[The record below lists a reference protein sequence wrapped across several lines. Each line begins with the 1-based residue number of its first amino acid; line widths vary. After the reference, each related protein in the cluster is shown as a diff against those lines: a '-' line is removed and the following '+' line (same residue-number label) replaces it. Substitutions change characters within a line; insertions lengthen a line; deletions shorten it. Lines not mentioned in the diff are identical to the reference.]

1 MSKARGTIASTTTR
15 IVGLGSYAPPQ
26 VMTNDDLS
34 KMVDTSD
41 EWIQARTGIKERHV
55 VAQSEATSDMA
66 IKAARRALDMASIRA
81 PEVDLIIVATCTP
94 DRLMPSTAALVQDR
108 LGADNAGAM
117 DLNAACSGFTYGVAL
132 GAAQIESGRAKRVLI
147 IGADTL
153 SPYINWEDRST
164 CILFG
169 DGAGALLLQASQEPG
184 VLSTNLGS
192 DGSGADLLM
201 IPAGGSRLPPNG
213 AATNNGDH
221 YLKMNGRPVF
231 RFATQ
236 IMEKAATK
244 TLQSSGLTIDD
255 VDLFIPH
262 QANVRIIE
270 TVTKRL
276 GLDMNK
282 VFVNLG
288 NYGNTSAASI
298 PIALCEAIEQGR
310 VSPGDHIMLTSFG
323 AGLSWAS
330 TIIRWGPPLPI
341 RRSLWRRSKQQVR
354 RRTTFVKSS
363 LRRQRR
369 RARALFERVLR
380 KDDG

>member
-1 MSKARGTIASTTTR
+1 MEDMIYAQVAAWGMSVPSR
-15 IVGLGSYAPPQ
+15 IITNEAIVEMGL
-26 VMTNDDLS
+26 
-34 KMVDTSD
+34 DTSD

-55 VAQSEATSDMA
+55 VAQGEATSDMA
-66 IKAARRALDMASIRA
+66 TKAAQRALDMANVRA
-81 PEVDLIIVATCTP
+81 PDVDLIIVATCTP
-94 DRLMPSTAALVQDR
+94 DHLMPSTAALVQDR
-108 LGADNAGAM
+108 LGASNAGAM

-132 GAAQIESGRAKRVLI
+132 GAAQIESGRAKQVLI
-147 IGADTL
+147 VGADTL

-184 VLSTNLGS
+184 VLSANLGS
-192 DGSGADLLM
+192 DGSGAGLLM

-213 AATNNGDH
+213 VPTSNGDH
-221 YLKMNGRPVF
+221 YLKMNGRQVF

-244 TLQSSGLTIDD
+244 ALQSSDLTIDD
-255 VDLFIPH
+255 IDLFIPH
-262 QANVRIIE
+262 QANMRIIE

-276 GLDMNK
+276 GLNMDK

-288 NYGNTSAASI
+288 SYGNTSAASI
-298 PIALCEAIEQGR
+298 PIALCEAVEQGK
-310 VSPGDHIMLTSFG
+310 VNPGDHIMLTSFG

-330 TIIRWGPPLPI
+330 TVIRWGTPLPV
-341 RRSLWRRSKQQVR
+341 RRTLWRRSKQQVR
-354 RRTTFVKSS
+354 RRTTSVKSS

-369 RARALFERVLR
+369 RVRALFERVLR
-380 KDDG
+380 KGDG

>member
-1 MSKARGTIASTTTR
+1 MEDMIYAQVAGWGMSVPSR
-15 IVGLGSYAPPQ
+15 IITNEDIVKMGL
-26 VMTNDDLS
+26 
-34 KMVDTSD
+34 DTSD

-55 VAQSEATSDMA
+55 VAQGEATSDLA
-66 IKAARRALDMASIRA
+66 VKAAQQALDTANVRA
-81 PEVDLIIVATCTP
+81 PDVDLIIVATSTP
-94 DRLMPSTAALVQDR
+94 DHLLPSTAALVQDR
-108 LGADNAGAM
+108 LGAGNAGAL
-117 DLNAACSGFTYGVAL
+117 DINAACSGFTYGIAL
-132 GAAQIESGRAKRVLI
+132 GSAQIESGRAKQVLI
-147 IGADTL
+147 VGADTL
-153 SPYINWEDRST
+153 SSYLNWEDRAT

-192 DGSGADLLM
+192 DGSGGGLLI

-213 AATNNGDH
+213 AATSNGDH
-221 YLKMNGRPVF
+221 YLKMNGRQVF

-244 TLQSSGLTIDD
+244 AIQTSGLKIDD
-255 VDLFIPH
+255 IDLFIPH
-262 QANVRIIE
+262 QANMRIIE

-276 GLDMNK
+276 GLNMDK
-282 VFVNLG
+282 VFVNLDS
-288 NYGNTSAASI
+288 YGNTSAASI

-330 TIIRWGPPLPI
+330 TVIRWGTPLPV
-341 RRSLWRRSKQQVR
+341 RRSLWRRSKQQVS
-354 RRTTFVKSS
+354 RRTVSVRSS

-369 RARALFERVLR
+369 RVRALFERVLR
-380 KDDG
+380 KGDG